1 MTTHP
6 AVDNSF
12 EAEEDAMRCADCM
25 RPEIQ
30 AYLEYAA
37 SKFNK
42 NADGASWALTWGFAD
57 LLRQFHGD
65 LTMLERT
72 AATYT
77 EMTAESRTAARECKE
92 RVQGILLA
100 MRLKGFSTTALAW
113 AMLGA
118 LSNINM
124 QITHARIPNPRRAQC
139 EADKFTEN
147 LIMALNKARQTV
159 LN

>member
-1 MTTHP
+1 MKTIP
-6 AVDNSF
+6 AIDNNF
-12 EAEEDAMRCADCM
+12 DAEDDAWRCADAI

-37 SKFNK
+37 AKFKGNI
-42 NADGASWALTWGFAD
+42 DGASWALTWGFAD

-72 AATYT
+72 IATYC
-77 EMTAESRTAARECKE
+77 EMTEDARTAALECQE
-92 RVQGILLA
+92 RVKSILVA
-100 MRLKGFSTTALAW
+100 TRGKGFSTTALAW

-118 LSNINM
+118 LSNITRQVLHA
-124 QITHARIPNPRRAQC
+124 QIRNPRRAKR

-147 LIMALNKARQTV
+147 LIMALNKARRTV